1 MTYFMSVTFCSTNDS
16 ALQDLR
22 PVFAGHLR
30 KMNLRYKSD
39 IYYPESSWSTPAF
52 GEPEELTFLIGVP
65 KQAQVNYLEVDASLR
80 KLAEEVKALF
90 PPIEKMYTEFLP
102 PSSSER
108 ESMQLSLSRVS
119 RHLRITSAAAIILST
134 LFFTIMPLDIVDI
147 SFFILF

>member
-1 MTYFMSVTFCSTNDS
+1 M
-16 ALQDLR
+16 
-22 PVFAGHLR
+22 
-30 KMNLRYKSD
+30 
-39 IYYPESSWSTPAF
+39 
-52 GEPEELTFLIGVP
+52 
-65 KQAQVNYLEVDASLR
+65 NYLEVDASLR

-90 PPIEKMYTEFLP
+90 PRIEKMYTEFLP